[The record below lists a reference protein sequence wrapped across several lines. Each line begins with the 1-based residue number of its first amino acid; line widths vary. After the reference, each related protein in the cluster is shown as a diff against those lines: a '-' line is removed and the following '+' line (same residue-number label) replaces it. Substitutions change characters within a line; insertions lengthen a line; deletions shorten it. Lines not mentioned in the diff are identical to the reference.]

1 MKRCGENGRVASHP
15 LGCISTWLGCS
26 LELEGTRGGRKEEL
40 EGDRRRR
47 LDFQGPSLVGGSRGQ
62 EFLEKEREEEAF
74 LQNKRDEGGICHQMI
89 SEIS

>member
-1 MKRCGENGRVASHP
+1 M
-15 LGCISTWLGCS
+15 
-26 LELEGTRGGRKEEL
+26 
-40 EGDRRRR
+40 
-47 LDFQGPSLVGGSRGQ
+47 DFQGPSLVGGSRGQ